1 MSIVEELEKYAKEN
15 KIPIMQKDG
24 ILYLCNYI
32 KNNNIKSVLE
42 IGSAIGYSA
51 IMMASSQ
58 NEIHITTIE
67 KDIDR
72 YNLAVQNIKKA
83 NLENKITIK
92 NMDANEYSTNN
103 KYDLIFIDA
112 SKGNNQKFFQKFK
125 DNLENCGVII
135 TDNLSLH
142 GLVENP
148 ELIKTKRTQKLV
160 EKIKNYITFLDTN
173 KEFKTTYIP
182 VGDKISISRR
192 IIDEQNNSN
201 TQKWETPK

>member
-1 MSIVEELEKYAKEN
+1 MSIIEELEKYAKEN

-67 KDIDR
+67 KDTDR

-83 NLENKITIK
+83 NLQNKITIK

-125 DNLENCGVII
+125 DNLENCGVNN
-135 TDNLSLH
+135 TDNLSFH

-148 ELIKTKRTQKLV
+148 ELIKAKRTQKLV

-201 TQKWETPK
+201 PKK